1 MPKPRTQSATI
12 APTFTPTEREQQ
24 RVAHLVLGAPR
35 PRPGANRLRKGKV
48 PASIPLA
55 PGIEERVA
63 LRERWSQKAQGTPE
77 THEHAAAEA
86 KRDGALARLVQTGAI
101 DGHQLAAAEK
111 IQEAY
116 HSIVADVAVRT
127 AKLEPR
133 GSGGGPDAASAERIS
148 AVIRERNYTQWRE
161 RVGPYGAMLLAIIVD
176 DMGLTAAARR
186 WRLSNRRA
194 RAILVAALDCWG
206 RC

>member
-1 MPKPRTQSATI
+1 MPKPQTPSAAI
-12 APTFTPTEREQQ
+12 APSFTPAEREQQ
-24 RVAHLVLGAPR
+24 RVAHLVLGQPR
-35 PRPGANRLRKGKV
+35 PRAGANRVRKGKA
-48 PASIPLA
+48 PATIPLA
-55 PGIEERVA
+55 AGIEERVA

-77 THEHAAAEA
+77 THEHAACEA
-86 KRDGALARLVQTGAI
+86 RREGALARLVTTGAI

-116 HSIVADVAVRT
+116 RSIVADVSVRT

-161 RVGPYGAMLLAIIVD
+161 RVGPHGAMLLAIIVD
-176 DMGLTAAARR
+176 DVGLTAAARR
-186 WRLSNRRA
+186 WRLSNRKA
-194 RAILVAALDCWG
+194 RAILVAALDSWG
-206 RC
+206 RR